1 MRIDAEGLRRWSLV
15 ARLVSRG
22 ESAGGSEVRDTA
34 AMRVMFTTSPGRGHI
49 HPMVP
54 LAQAL
59 IQRGDEVLWV
69 TGAQECERLQR
80 DGFHA
85 TPAGQEERA
94 AMAEV
99 LRRFPEINELPG
111 AEKGEVMFPRLFGT
125 VRAEAMLTDL
135 LPAARSWQPDLLVAE
150 QAEFAG
156 PLAAA
161 VLGVPNVCHGYGS
174 VLPPTRVFAAGEA
187 VAHLWKEQG
196 LEPRPY
202 GGCYENLYI
211 NIFPP
216 SLQSENGVH
225 LGSVQDLGPGN
236 SATSGDEH
244 LPEWVTADA
253 GTPLVYVTFGT
264 VFSNDSA
271 LAAIIEALREI
282 PVRVVV
288 TVGPHGDPAALGEQ
302 PAHVHVAR
310 YIPQA
315 ELLHH
320 CAAVVSHAGSGTFL
334 AALGA
339 GLPQLCVPQAADQFM
354 NTAAC
359 VRSGAGLALQP
370 GSVTVDAV
378 RAAVGRLLHEP
389 AFRTRAEE
397 HSAEVASMP
406 SAHDVADRL
415 HCDFG

>member
-1 MRIDAEGLRRWSLV
+1 
-15 ARLVSRG
+15 
-22 ESAGGSEVRDTA
+22 
-34 AMRVMFTTSPGRGHI
+34 MRVIFTASPGRGHI

-59 IQRGDEVLWV
+59 IQRRDEVLWM
-69 TGAQECERLQR
+69 TGATECARLQR
-80 DGFHA
+80 DGFEA
-85 TPAGQEERA
+85 TAAGLDERVA
-94 AMAEV
+94 QAEL
-99 LRRFPEINELPG
+99 LRRFPEIHEMPG
-111 AEKGEVMFPRLFGT
+111 TEKADFVFPRLFGT
-125 VRAEAMLTDL
+125 VCAGAMLTDL
-135 LPAARSWQPDLLVAE
+135 LPAARAWQPDLVVAE

-156 PLAAA
+156 PLVAA
-161 VLGVPNVCHGYGS
+161 VLGVPNVCHGFGS
-174 VLPPTRVFAAGEA
+174 VTPASRVAAASER
-187 VAHLWKEQG
+187 VAHLWAEQG
-196 LEPRPY
+196 QEPKPY
-202 GGCYENLYI
+202 GGCYENLYV

-216 SLQSENGVH
+216 SLQPENGAH

-236 SATSGDEH
+236 TATSGDEH
-244 LPEWVTADA
+244 LPDRVTADT

-264 VFSNDSA
+264 VLSNDAA

-354 NTAAC
+354 NSAAC

-370 GSVTVDAV
+370 GTVTVDAV
-378 RAAVGRLLHEP
+378 RAAVDRLLNEP
-389 AFRTRAEE
+389 AFRTCAEE
-397 HSAEVASMP
+397 LSNEVASMP

-415 HCDFG
+415 HRDFG

>member
-1 MRIDAEGLRRWSLV
+1 M
-15 ARLVSRG
+15 
-22 ESAGGSEVRDTA
+22 RDTA
-34 AMRVMFTTSPGRGHI
+34 AMRVLFSTSPGRGHI

-69 TGAQECERLQR
+69 TGAQECGRLQR
-80 DGFHA
+80 DGFQA
-85 TPAGQEERA
+85 TPAGLDERA
-94 AMAEV
+94 GMAKAI
-99 LRRFPEINELPG
+99 RRFPEIHEMLG
-111 AEKGEVMFPRLFGT
+111 AEKADFMFPRLFGT

-135 LPAARSWQPDLLVAE
+135 LPAARAWQPDLLVAE

-161 VLGVPNVCHGYGS
+161 ALGVPNVCHGFGS
-174 VLPPTRVFAAGEA
+174 VLPAPRVAAAGER
-187 VAHLWKEQG
+187 VAHLWVEQG
-196 LEPRPY
+196 LEPKPY
-202 GGCYENLYI
+202 GGCYENLYV

-216 SLQSENGVH
+216 SLQPENGVH
-225 LGSVQDLGPGN
+225 LGAVQDLGPGDT
-236 SATSGDEH
+236 ATSGDEH
-244 LPEWVTADA
+244 LPAWVTADA

-271 LAAIIEALREI
+271 LAAIIEALREV

-288 TVGPHGDPAALGEQ
+288 TVGPHGDPTALGEQ

-378 RAAVGRLLHEP
+378 RAAVGRLLNEP
-389 AFRTRAEE
+389 AFRSRAEE
-397 HSAEVASMP
+397 LSNEVASKP
-406 SAHDVADRL
+406 SAYDVADRL
-415 HCDFG
+415 HHDFG